1 MPAGEVD
8 VVLTSPPYGD
18 NHTTMPYGQASYLAL
33 RWIDTSDI
41 DANLE
46 TDLLQTSKS
55 LDTAS
60 LGGSLRLDHERCD
73 ETVNRSPSLAAIR
86 EDFIGAPA
94 NAWVR
99 TVGFF
104 CDLDAALA
112 CILGACASDAHLVLT
127 LGDKTTYG
135 RHVPS
140 SKIIEEL
147 LSARD
152 VVAIDHLTR
161 HITNKRLA
169 PCNSFS
175 DTIGVETVL
184 VAARR

>member
-1 MPAGEVD
+1 M
-8 VVLTSPPYGD
+8 
-18 NHTTMPYGQASYLAL
+18 
-33 RWIDTSDI
+33 
-41 DANLE
+41 
-46 TDLLQTSKS
+46 QTSKS

-60 LGGSLRLDHERCD
+60 LGGSLRLDHERCA
-73 ETVNRSPSLAAIR
+73 ETLGRSPSLAAIR
-86 EDFIGAPA
+86 ENFAGAPA
-94 NAWVR
+94 QAWAR
-99 TVGFF
+99 TIGFF
-104 CDLDAALA
+104 CDLDASFA
-112 CILGACASDAHLVLT
+112 CILDACAPDAHLVLT

-152 VVAIDHLTR
+152 VVALDHLTR

-169 PCNSFS
+169 PRNSFS
-175 DTIGVETVL
+175 DTIGIETVL